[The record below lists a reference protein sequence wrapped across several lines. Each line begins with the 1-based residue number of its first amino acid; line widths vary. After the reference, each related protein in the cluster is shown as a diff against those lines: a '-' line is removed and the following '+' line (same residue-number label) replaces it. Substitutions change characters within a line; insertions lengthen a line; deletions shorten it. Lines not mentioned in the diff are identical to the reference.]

1 MTQDGQSEAG
11 TEQVQ
16 DSTQEAPETAAEGA
30 GVPDVQLLQ
39 GQLEQAQ
46 GEAQANWDKYL
57 RTAAEMQNLR
67 KRGQEDLEK
76 ARKFAVEKFA
86 AAMLD
91 VHDSLEM
98 GLSAAAESASL
109 EALTEGSEATLRQL
123 GQVFEVFGLE
133 VIDPIG
139 QPFDPNLHEAMTML
153 VSPEV
158 TAEQVQT
165 VVQKGYTLNGR
176 LLRPARVIVAK
187 PDPGAAG

>member
-1 MTQDGQSEAG
+1 MTQDGRSEPGA
-11 TEQVQ
+11 ERAL
-16 DSTQEAPETAAEGA
+16 DSTQEAPEAAADGV
-30 GVPDVQLLQ
+30 GVPDVALLQ
-39 GQLEQAQ
+39 AQLEKVQ

-57 RTAAEMQNLR
+57 REAAEMQNLR
-67 KRGQEDLEK
+67 KRTRDDLEK
-76 ARKFAVEKFA
+76 ARKFGIEKFA

-98 GLSAAAESASL
+98 GLCAAAESPSL

-123 GQVFEVFGLE
+123 GQVFEKFGLE
-133 VIDPIG
+133 VIDPVG

-158 TAEQVQT
+158 TGEQVQT

-176 LLRPARVIVAK
+176 LLRPARVIVVR
-187 PDPGAAG
+187 PDPGATG